1 MRRQL
6 CCAAAATAA
15 STPIKRLSLSMRGWI
30 ISPACTFS
38 TSAISPRVLGLA
50 EGVLKGDR
58 LSLSRA
64 ITLIESSKESHRQEA
79 EALLDHVVRERSRK
93 VKTYR
98 RPNSNTAMASSSDS
112 RSSSSSSGST
122 SGSLRKGTRP
132 LRIGIA
138 GPPGAGKSTF
148 IESLGMYL
156 LDSKGLRVAVIAVD
170 PSSSRSGG
178 SILGDKTRMYELS
191 KDPRAFVRA
200 CPTSG
205 VLGGVAR
212 YTNDVVLLCQAAA
225 FDVVFIET
233 VGLGQSEIMIDQ
245 TSDMLL
251 LLVPPGGGDE
261 LQGVKK
267 GIMEVADVVVV
278 NKADGHL
285 LTAAQHTAA
294 EYKHALCFQRRK
306 WEPWTPTVTMCSA
319 LRREKIAKVWE
330 EVSRCSD
337 VLDKTGFLRLKRR
350 DQGRHWMWSSLEDLL
365 VRKVRGSGA
374 VERKAVRMEEELA
387 DGTLT
392 PRSAAEML
400 LGAFLEEQRTTEVA
414 RKK

>member
-1 MRRQL
+1 
-6 CCAAAATAA
+6 
-15 STPIKRLSLSMRGWI
+15 
-30 ISPACTFS
+30 
-38 TSAISPRVLGLA
+38 
-50 EGVLKGDR
+50 
-58 LSLSRA
+58 
-64 ITLIESSKESHRQEA
+64 
-79 EALLDHVVRERSRK
+79 
-93 VKTYR
+93 
-98 RPNSNTAMASSSDS
+98 
-112 RSSSSSSGST
+112 
-122 SGSLRKGTRP
+122 
-132 LRIGIA
+132 
-138 GPPGAGKSTF
+138 
-148 IESLGMYL
+148 
-156 LDSKGLRVAVIAVD
+156 
-170 PSSSRSGG
+170 
-178 SILGDKTRMYELS
+178 MYELA

-306 WEPWTPTVTMCSA
+306 WEAWTPTVTLCSA
-319 LRREKIAKVWE
+319 LRREKIAEVWE
-330 EVSRCSD
+330 EVCRCSD
-337 VLDKTGFLRLKRR
+337 VLDKTGFLHLKRR

-365 VRKVRGSGA
+365 VRKVRGSRV
-374 VERKAVRMEEELA
+374 VEAKAGRMEEELA

-400 LGAFLEEQRTTEVA
+400 LAAFLEEQRTSMSGA
-414 RKK
+414 AGGMNKKQE